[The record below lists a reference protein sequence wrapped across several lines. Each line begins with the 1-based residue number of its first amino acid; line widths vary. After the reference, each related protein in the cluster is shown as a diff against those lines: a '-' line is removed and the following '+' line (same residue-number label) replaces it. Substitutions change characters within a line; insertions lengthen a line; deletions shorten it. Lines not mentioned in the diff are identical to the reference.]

1 MHMKGTQ
8 QKLGENMRQWQK
20 VENATISRTASV
32 MEETGNPL
40 IRLVMEIIQRD
51 ANLHYRVQQT
61 IIDSLEKA
69 SIPIPVEDLQTV
81 WASVEEHI
89 QIERKSIEL
98 AKSSLEAL
106 GRTGNVVA
114 RYLLS
119 YLMED
124 EKKHEKLLT
133 NLELIKKGMYP

>member
-1 MHMKGTQ
+1 MNIKDAQ
-8 QKLGENMRQWQK
+8 QRLVENMNKWQK
-20 VENATISRTASV
+20 VENVTISRTASV

-51 ANLHYRVQQT
+51 ANLHHRVQQT
-61 IIDSLEKA
+61 IIDSFAKS
-69 SIPIPVEDLQTV
+69 SIPIPVEDLEKV
-81 WASVEEHI
+81 WAAIEEHI
-89 QIERKSIEL
+89 QVERKSIDL

-106 GRTGNVVA
+106 GSKGNVVQ
-114 RYLLS
+114 RYLIS

-133 NLELIKKGMYP
+133 SLELIKKGMYP